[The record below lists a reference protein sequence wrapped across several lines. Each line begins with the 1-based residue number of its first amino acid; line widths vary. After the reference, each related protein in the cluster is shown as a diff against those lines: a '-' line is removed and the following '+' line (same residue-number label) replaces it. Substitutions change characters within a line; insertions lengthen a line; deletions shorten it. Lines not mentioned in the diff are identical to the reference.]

1 MRRLQPQRSARSAFT
16 LVEVA
21 VTATLLAALL
31 GAAAMVTSAG
41 FGAQRSTA
49 LRAGLENE
57 ARRALHRIALELS
70 TADLGSLDPD
80 PAGVFGTHQIQF
92 RQVVDV
98 VDATAVLGPP
108 CRVELD
114 PASGSLSFVRAAGQA
129 TERRVVLSRRVADQL
144 EGETADLADENG
156 NGLIDERGFSVQRV
170 GDLLTLRLTL
180 QAMEANEVSV
190 QRTLETSIRVRN
202 GS

>member
-1 MRRLQPQRSARSAFT
+1 MRAKLLRRNARSAFT

-41 FGAQRSTA
+41 FGAQRTTA

-70 TADLGSLDPD
+70 TADLGSIDPD
-80 PAGVFGTHQIQF
+80 PAGPFGTHQLQF

-98 VDATAVLGPP
+98 VDGAAVWGPP

-114 PASGSLSFVRAAGQA
+114 PASGSLRFVRAAGQA
-129 TERRVVLSRRVADQL
+129 NERRVVLSRRVADQL
-144 EGETADLADENG
+144 EGETADLTDENA
-156 NGLIDERGFSVQRV
+156 NGLIDERGFSVQRN

-180 QAMEANEVSV
+180 EAAELNEVAV